1 MFIVKDS
8 LRSMQMSSIMK
19 SNPIAA
25 AQASA
30 PAGSVFR
37 NLMSAPP
44 PPPPPPSA
52 PPAEYKPVRPSIE
65 PNAVDNKVGAGGEGS
80 RSGIEVQQS
89 SAQVK
94 KAVRQPMF
102 TANELRRNY
111 VMTEILGKPVSM
123 RRK

>member
-1 MFIVKDS
+1 
-8 LRSMQMSSIMK
+8 
-19 SNPIAA
+19 
-25 AQASA
+25 
-30 PAGSVFR
+30 
-37 NLMSAPP
+37 
-44 PPPPPPSA
+44 
-52 PPAEYKPVRPSIE
+52 
-65 PNAVDNKVGAGGEGS
+65 VDNKVGAGGEGS

>member
-8 LRSMQMSSIMK
+8 LRSMRMSSIMN
-19 SNPIAA
+19 SA
-25 AQASA
+25 AQASD

-44 PPPPPPSA
+44 PPAPPPA
-52 PPAEYKPVRPSIE
+52 PPAEHKPVRPSVGS
-65 PNAVDNKVGAGGEGS
+65 NAVPTVENKAEAAGEGAQ
-80 RSGIEVQQS
+80 SGIKVQKS

-94 KAVRQPMF
+94 KTVRQPMF

-111 VMTEILGKPVSM
+111 VMTEILGKPVAL